1 MQISGHERAT
11 QLAHDDR
18 QRERR
23 LLLEGP
29 CRRDAKAAYAH
40 VSLMGKMLPCC
51 AFHTR
56 LDRHARSH
64 QTKPFPGSFIFV
76 RSIPE
81 QDVDSRLRGVLSLG
95 NRGVSGDQVCPQLVQ
110 SATAMSSS

>member
-1 MQISGHERAT
+1 MQISAHERAT
-11 QLAHDDR
+11 RPAHDGR

-51 AFHTR
+51 AVHMRLNPHT
-56 LDRHARSH
+56 RSH

-76 RSIPE
+76 RSIP
-81 QDVDSRLRGVLSLG
+81 SRML
-95 NRGVSGDQVCPQLVQ
+95 
-110 SATAMSSS
+110 TAGCAGF

>member
-29 CRRDAKAAYAH
+29 SAGVAPKIAYTNIGTI
-40 VSLMGKMLPCC
+40 VLMCIKT
-51 AFHTR
+51 HQIR
-56 LDRHARSH
+56 L
-64 QTKPFPGSFIFV
+64 K
-76 RSIPE
+76 
-81 QDVDSRLRGVLSLG
+81 
-95 NRGVSGDQVCPQLVQ
+95 
-110 SATAMSSS
+110 